1 MSKYFMYGTEQ
12 QELEQLMMLVPNFM
26 PRGSGVIVVKKK
38 HDKKENLRCSDS
50 NNYVEGQFSE
60 KLVAGLICY
69 KTIVENC
76 YREFKSYRFKKR
88 LGRLVRNFDGD
99 VFISLNHRFRFC
111 KVCRIQNI
119 SIENRNPA
127 YLAVLF
133 LLTADDRLWDLAKGH
148 IYLDCFDFKRINL
161 SGINTDGYALYQ
173 TARTIVF
180 EREYIRMNEIA
191 DEDLIGEDIFKV
203 IINAILIS
211 KHGADMFQVNC

>member
-1 MSKYFMYGTEQ
+1 MSKYFMYGTEL

-26 PRGSGVIVVKKK
+26 PRGSGVIVVKK
-38 HDKKENLRCSDS
+38 HDKKENLRCSDC
-50 NNYVEGQFSE
+50 NNYFGGQCGE
-60 KLVAGLICY
+60 KLAARLICY

-76 YREFKSYRFKKR
+76 YKEFKSYRFKKR

-99 VFISLNHRFRFC
+99 IFINLNHRFRFC

-133 LLTADDRLWDLAKGH
+133 LLTADDRLWDLAKGN
-148 IYLDCFDFKRINL
+148 IYLDCFDFNRMYLN
-161 SGINTDGYALYQ
+161 GINTDGYALYQ
-173 TARTIVF
+173 TARTILLGK
-180 EREYIRMNEIA
+180 EYIKMNEIA
-191 DEDLIGEDIFKV
+191 DEDLIGEDIFKA

-211 KHGADMFQVNC
+211 KYGVDMFQVNC